1 MRTNEVMKVLTIM
14 TTIFVPL
21 TFLAGLYGMNFQ
33 HMPELAMRWAYPV
46 LLGIMAVV
54 GGGMLM
60 LFWKIGWIGG
70 GSEGEKVV
78 SLSVP
83 PPSSSGD

>member
-1 MRTNEVMKVLTIM
+1 MEPA
-14 TTIFVPL
+14 PL
-21 TFLAGLYGMNFQ
+21 LDRKYAGDG
-33 HMPELAMRWAYPV
+33 LAMRWAYPV

-70 GSEGEKVV
+70 GSEGEEVV
-78 SLSVP
+78 SLSEP